1 MPDMQP
7 GGDCIIDIVCV
18 CVSTPVPKGSTLFL
32 VLNASSAADGDTC
45 IASPSTKLAIHG
57 EDISSGRG
65 TDVPA
70 FNTPTPM
77 VHPAAVRWFHGPS
90 SRYSPTNRFATAV
103 LSRS

>member
-1 MPDMQP
+1 MPAFFEKKAD
-7 GGDCIIDIVCV
+7 DATFSCACADFAYL
-18 CVSTPVPKGSTLFL
+18 CVSTPVPKGLRST
-32 VLNASSAADGDTC
+32 NAGDGDTC

-77 VHPAAVRWFHGPS
+77 VHPAAVSLVPWLFS
-90 SRYSPTNRFATAV
+90 
-103 LSRS
+103 